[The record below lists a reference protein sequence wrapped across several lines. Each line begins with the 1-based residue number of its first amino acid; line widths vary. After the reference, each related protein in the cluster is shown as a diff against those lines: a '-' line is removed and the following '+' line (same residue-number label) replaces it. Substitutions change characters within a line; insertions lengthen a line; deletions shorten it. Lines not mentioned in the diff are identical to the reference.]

1 MEMIVKEAG
10 HPEEGSQEE
19 DRVMLLDLCLT
30 WMMILVE
37 MILVMMVVTWVVVM
51 IQTEVILIPHELISE
66 RLCLT

>member
-1 MEMIVKEAG
+1 MIVKEAG

-19 DRVMLLDLCLT
+19 DRVMLLSLCLT

-37 MILVMMVVTWVVVM
+37 MILVMRVVTWVVVM
-51 IQTEVILIPHELISE
+51 SQTEVILIPHELISE